1 MFQQKSESARWHH
14 SFQLRCDQN
23 ASLILTSD
31 LEFHIFELPRY
42 RPSGDNIGE
51 LPADEKW
58 LYLFTHAAETSPE
71 TLADLLRDPAYR
83 EALGVLQMISKSPE
97 DLQYYED
104 RLKFLRDERGK
115 LLAAEQDGEQR
126 GLAKG
131 EQIGLAKGKLAGKIQ
146 MLQEL
151 LGEPPTADSKLESQD
166 AEELSIHFI
175 KLQQRLRDREA

>member
-1 MFQQKSESARWHH
+1 
-14 SFQLRCDQN
+14 
-23 ASLILTSD
+23 
-31 LEFHIFELPRY
+31 
-42 RPSGDNIGE
+42 
-51 LPADEKW
+51 
-58 LYLFTHAAETSPE
+58 
-71 TLADLLRDPAYR
+71 
-83 EALGVLQMISKSPE
+83 MISKSPE

-166 AEELSIHFI
+166 AEELSIHFT
-175 KLQQRLRDREA
+175 KLQQRLRDRQA